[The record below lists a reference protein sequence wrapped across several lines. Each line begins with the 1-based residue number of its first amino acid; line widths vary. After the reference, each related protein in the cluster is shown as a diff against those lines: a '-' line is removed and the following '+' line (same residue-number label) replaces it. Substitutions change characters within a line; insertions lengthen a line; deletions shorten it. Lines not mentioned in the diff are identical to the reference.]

1 MQEFDNITN
10 SSVESSINPKF
21 LAFKENYSSLEAEE
35 LIAAANEFFAAVTP
49 PPVYGGRQGGGL
61 ESHLI
66 NNDNAPHPATSA
78 GQALTSPRKQGEDYF
93 SNQPSTINHQPTLFS
108 FSSFGSWSAL
118 LLHMIAEID
127 KSIPVLFLDTGKH
140 FPETIKYANDITKH
154 LGLKNLITLTPDDKI
169 LSHADIFGNLWQSN
183 VNRCCWI
190 RKVEPLDRF
199 IDENTNLEAIITG
212 RRAYQTKER
221 QQMEKIELDDKGKIR
236 INPLAF
242 WSKDK
247 IKEEFKRRNL
257 FNHPLVEQ
265 GYPSIGCA
273 PCTRQVMPGEDERAG
288 RWAHIIDM
296 SKDGD
301 ITAQKQECGIHLS
314 KSEVSDWVI

>member
-1 MQEFDNITN
+1 MTEQNNIDLTNKLKEFSEKHST
-10 SSVESSINPKF
+10 
-21 LAFKENYSSLEAEE
+21 LEAEE
-35 LIAAANEFFAAVTP
+35 LIAVIDKELHKTDNRFISP
-49 PPVYGGRQGGGL
+49 HQ
-61 ESHLI
+61 HLY
-66 NNDNAPHPATSA
+66 A
-78 GQALTSPRKQGEDYF
+78 
-93 SNQPSTINHQPTLFS
+93 

-118 LLHMIAEID
+118 LLHMVAEVN
-127 KSIPVLFLDTGKH
+127 KNIPILFLETGKH
-140 FPETIKYANDITKH
+140 FPETLKYAEDITKH
-154 LGLKNLITLTPDDKI
+154 LGLKNLVALHPDKKI
-169 LSHADIFGNLWQSN
+169 LAHADPEGELWKSN

-199 IDENTNLEAIITG
+199 IDETLDLEVIITG

-221 QQMEKIELDDKGKIR
+221 QGLQKIELDDKGKIR

-273 PCTRQVMPGEDERAG
+273 PCTRQVHPGEDERAG
-288 RWAHIIDM
+288 RWAHVVDM
-296 SKDGD
+296 STDGN
-301 ITAQKQECGIHLS
+301 IVAQKEECGIHLT
-314 KSEVSDWVI
+314 KKETQDWVI